1 MAQFLRHTS
10 CPQCGSR
17 DNLGEYSDGS
27 AFCFGCHY
35 YRSGSILSK
44 IQERLSPES
53 DNTHR
58 PIPSDCST
66 HFHPIAVSWLT
77 QYDVSLAE
85 YIKRGVVYSPSKHQI
100 IFRWFNNDKLVLW
113 QARNLNKEYTDKEGR
128 TKPLPKYFM
137 SGDHSDICTIFTHS
151 SNERSSR
158 LVLVEDATSAI
169 KTALARPLNGPTTD
183 AMPLLGT
190 HLPSQKINALT
201 GYKQIYVWL
210 DHDKG
215 KEALKLANRLS
226 LQGFDAKPIFTEFD
240 PKEAPYDFIESIL
253 K

>member
-1 MAQFLRHTS
+1 MAQFIRHTS

-27 AFCFGCHY
+27 AFCFGCHF
-35 YRSGSILSK
+35 YRPGSVLSK
-44 IQERLSPES
+44 IQERLSPEPDS
-53 DNTHR
+53 AHR
-58 PIPSDCST
+58 PLPSDCST
-66 HFHPIAVSWLT
+66 HFHPVAVSWLT

-85 YIKRGVVYSPSKHQI
+85 YIKRGVVYSPSKYQI

-128 TKPLPKYFM
+128 TKPLPKYFT
-137 SGDHSDICTIFTHS
+137 SGDHSDICTIFPHS
-151 SNERSSR
+151 GDGGVRR

-169 KTALARPLNGPTTD
+169 KIASTSLLNGATSD

-190 HLPSQKINALT
+190 HLPAQKIDALK

-215 KEALKLANRLS
+215 KEALKLSQRLS
-226 LQGFDAKPIFTEFD
+226 LQGFNTKPIFTEFD
-240 PKEAPYDFIESIL
+240 PKEATYDFIESVL